1 MRTQNAPVTSPNARL
16 DIRLFGHANVSFAGV
31 PLKFA
36 KHSTTLAM
44 LACVLLKRG
53 RPMPRESLAI
63 CFFPEVDE
71 AAALAEL
78 RRYLYLANKALPAC
92 DVEPWLLLD
101 AETVR
106 WNERANAFVDVV
118 EFERLS
124 VSAETQGQAI
134 DLYAGDLLE
143 DVYDDWVL
151 AERERL
157 RSRYLALLNECLD
170 RIEQVENS
178 MSRSRTQI
186 AFSQPTHGAR
196 TRCARSLRFATSRVT
211 PRERSQNTIVLRNG
225 CATNL
230 PLHQCRTPLRCDSRF
245 CAMRQCRIPSARR
258 PARRSRRPP
267 CDARSSVRWTRSR
280 IDQAARGLG
289 ASGSRCGSPRSA

>member
-1 MRTQNAPVTSPNARL
+1 MGTQNAPVTSPNARL

-36 KHSTTLAM
+36 KRSTTLAM

-53 RPMPRESLAI
+53 RPMPRESLAYLL
-63 CFFPEVDE
+63 FPEVDE

-170 RIEQVENS
+170 RHRANREFNVAISYANRVLATDPWREDTL
-178 MSRSRTQI
+178 RTLV
-186 AFSQPTHGAR
+186 AVRYESGDTNAGH
-196 TRCARSLRFATSRVT
+196 RCAATV
-211 PRERSQNTIVLRNG
+211 
-225 CATNL
+225 
-230 PLHQCRTPLRCDSRF
+230 DS
-245 CAMRQCRIPSARR
+245 AQ
-258 PARRSRRPP
+258 
-267 CDARSSVRWTRSR
+267 
-280 IDQAARGLG
+280 
-289 ASGSRCGSPRSA
+289 